1 MNQFTRMSQINFKVE
16 NTLQIPE
23 MIKIGQPKNRVGDTS
38 NYNNISRPH
47 SSFSQ
52 YSTVS
57 KLKQGI
63 RKRELL
69 NINR

>member
-23 MIKIGQPKNRVGDTS
+23 MIKIGHPKNRVGDTS
-38 NYNNISRPH
+38 NFNNISRPV
-47 SSFSQ
+47 SAFSQ